1 MKKSVL
7 IIFFLCSVLLSFAN
21 GIKEEQKKLENMLYA
36 NPNIVSVKMTQDGKA
51 DYGSFIKPTFSVDI
65 TLKNGGYFVANY
77 CDTIDLNKEL
87 EVESIG
93 EYDVAF
99 LYRSKKIEDKERII
113 RMGENA
119 YIAVSIFLNSPINTI
134 DEFIDNYDIIYST
147 VKELSKETFEERK
160 SRRHMHYLDSDFLNC
175 YGNNETEDYWGY
187 IFAKQKDDLWW

>member
-1 MKKSVL
+1 MKKAVL
-7 IIFFLCSVLLSFAN
+7 SILCFCYSIICFAV
-21 GIKEEQKKLENMLYA
+21 GIKEEQKILENMLYA
-36 NPNIVSVKMTQDGKA
+36 NPNIASVKMTQDGKT
-51 DYGSFIKPTFSVDI
+51 DYGSYIKPTFSVEI

-77 CDTIDLNKEL
+77 CDTIDLNEEL

-113 RMGENA
+113 RMGVNA
-119 YIAVSIFLNSPINTI
+119 YIAGSIFLNLPINTI

-160 SRRHMHYLDSDFLNC
+160 VRRHMHYLDSDFLKY
-175 YGNNETEDYWGY
+175 YGNYETEDYWGY
-187 IFAKQKDDLWW
+187 IFAKQKDDIWW